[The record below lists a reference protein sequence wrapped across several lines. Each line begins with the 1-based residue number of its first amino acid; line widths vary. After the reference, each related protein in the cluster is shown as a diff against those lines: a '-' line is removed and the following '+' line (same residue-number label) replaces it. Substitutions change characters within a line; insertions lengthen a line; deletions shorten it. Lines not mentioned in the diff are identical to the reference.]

1 MKRIALTLS
10 LLMLTGAL
18 SLYAQKA
25 EDMPTG
31 KKFYIQSAM
40 NYGKNNGGYW
50 DLPGVYKPSRAI
62 KKGANIQVWN
72 LDAHHDRQFT
82 LRSWGSG
89 YYEIQVGKTYSA
101 RVDIDGGRSD
111 NGTNV
116 KVWERNGNKAQRFK
130 FHHLG
135 NGRFKIY
142 DSNGKIICLKGR
154 KNSNGTNVH
163 IWNDHNG
170 ASVEWYLIDVNTKR
184 AYIPRD
190 KPTGRP
196 TGRPSSSGT
205 RKRSGSSRR

>member
-1 MKRIALTLS
+1 MKRIALVVS

-25 EDMPTG
+25 ANMPNG

-40 NYGKNNGGYW
+40 NYGSNNGGYW
-50 DLPGVYKPSRAI
+50 DIPGVFQPNNPI

-72 LDAHHDRQFT
+72 LDPHHDRQFT
-82 LRSWGSG
+82 LVSSSING
-89 YYEIQVGKTYSA
+89 YYEIQIGYTRSS
-101 RVDIDGGRSD
+101 RVDIDNGRAD

-116 KVWERNGNKAQRFK
+116 KVWERNGNDAQKFK

-142 DSNGKIICLKGR
+142 DRNGKILCLKGR

-163 IWNDHNG
+163 IWNDHDG
-170 ASVEWYLIDVNTKR
+170 SSVEWYLIDVDTKR

-196 TGRPSSSGT
+196 SGT
-205 RKRSGSSRR
+205 PTRQKRTGSSRR